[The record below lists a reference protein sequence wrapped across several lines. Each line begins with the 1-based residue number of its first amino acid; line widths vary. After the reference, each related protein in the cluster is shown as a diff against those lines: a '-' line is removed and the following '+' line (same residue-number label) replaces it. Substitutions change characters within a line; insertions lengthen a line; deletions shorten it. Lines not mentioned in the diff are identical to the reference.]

1 MVGEAM
7 EPELQTISPQL
18 TLDTFGSQVLDGTLG
33 PALAVLRNDDV
44 VGIIGVGQLR
54 SVPRRDWPSTRIAEV
69 MVDLADL
76 RVVGPNETLSEG
88 LEALR
93 TSHVDGLPVLDGA
106 ALRGLLTKRS
116 IAVALRTKAE
126 LSGIAL

>member
-1 MVGEAM
+1 
-7 EPELQTISPQL
+7 
-18 TLDTFGSQVLDGTLG
+18 
-33 PALAVLRNDDV
+33 
-44 VGIIGVGQLR
+44 
-54 SVPRRDWPSTRIAEV
+54 

-93 TSHVDGLPVLDGA
+93 TSHVDGLPVLDGS